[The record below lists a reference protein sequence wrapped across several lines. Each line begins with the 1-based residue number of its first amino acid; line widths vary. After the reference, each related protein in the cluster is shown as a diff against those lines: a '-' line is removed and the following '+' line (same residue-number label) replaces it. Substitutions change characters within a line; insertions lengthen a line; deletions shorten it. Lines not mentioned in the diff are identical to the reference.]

1 MPFEGN
7 RPVPS
12 PVPLTAPQA
21 ADPANAR
28 IAATSAADALDRR
41 SSVAPSLAYG
51 DSSRDAGADS
61 LAEALGPLWFVRH
74 RITIVPRSPLVLPLM
89 TRGSVLRGAFGITL
103 RRLVCHDLT
112 LACRA
117 CPLEATC
124 PYPQT
129 FEPRPPAGAERLS
142 ALQDV
147 ARPFVFDPPTD
158 EQAEFAPGTP
168 VTFGLVTVGR
178 ASRLVPYFVSAFR
191 NLADEGLG
199 PRRAPFDLA
208 EVAALDARGTPTALY
223 QSTSP
228 LVRLAAPTL
237 RAADLV
243 RPSDAERTRVTLRFV
258 TPLELKD
265 QGAPV
270 HRPELGAIVRRLRD
284 RANMLSTFF
293 ADAPLALDFRGLSA
307 LADGVRLL
315 DDRTRPVHVSRR
327 SSRTGQRHDVG
338 GLLGEA
344 TYEGS
349 GIATLM
355 PLLRLGEAIH
365 VGKHAAFGNGRV
377 GVL

>member
-1 MPFEGN
+1 
-7 RPVPS
+7 
-12 PVPLTAPQA
+12 
-21 ADPANAR
+21 
-28 IAATSAADALDRR
+28 
-41 SSVAPSLAYG
+41 
-51 DSSRDAGADS
+51 
-61 LAEALGPLWFVRH
+61 
-74 RITIVPRSPLVLPLM
+74 M

-103 RRLVCHDLT
+103 RRLVCHDLA

-117 CPLEATC
+117 CPLEVTC

-158 EQAEFAPGTP
+158 ERAEFAPGEA
-168 VTFGLVTVGR
+168 VSFGLVTIGR

-199 PRRAPFDLA
+199 PRRARFDLA
-208 EVAALDARGTPTALY
+208 EVAALDARGTATALY
-223 QSTSP
+223 QDTSP

-237 RAADLV
+237 RTRDLV
-243 RPSDAERTRVTLRFV
+243 RPDDAERTRVTLRFV

-270 HRPELGAIVRRLRD
+270 RRPDLGPIVRRLRD

-293 ADAPLALDFRGLSA
+293 GDAPLALDFRGLA
-307 LADGVRLL
+307 LLADGVRLVEE
-315 DDRTRPVHVSRR
+315 RTRTVQVNRR

-344 TYEGS
+344 TYEGAA
-349 GIATLM
+349 IPALM

-377 GVL
+377 EVGG